1 MNIRRQ
7 INILIAI
14 ASLVLM
20 TACYNYDRDV
30 EDVVSVGDCYINL
43 AISVSNGNHSTR
55 AVPAGGE
62 NGDGREAG
70 FERENTVTGITLILY
85 RTEDLSV
92 GINVN
97 TGLEDPVLELVRYFP
112 VTLGNR
118 DPQGSPYTTKT
129 EEAYYTT
136 GDQPLGKPKLNLS
149 GTYHAIVIANASE
162 VAASLIEGTSRLS
175 NIRDVMQN
183 TIYVGSPTKSADACT
198 NFIMSSEEDNTISF
212 ASASKTIDSE
222 GDKHFDFTT
231 QPIVIERMAARIDF
245 WSANSNG
252 YKTSAE
258 NAAYTTPGYEYTVWK
273 STDTSTP
280 TSNDRFV
287 VTGIVP
293 FNLANGHTTYGNEY
307 LIKRL
312 KDNLSATTVNYL
324 ADETAATSYVIDPQT
339 LGKTAGVTPT
349 LTSPLSGLYT
359 LIGGEGGTVDV
370 ESTTDNPY
378 YHSIASMHG
387 SSTASSTID
396 SKENVVVCYPME
408 NTLLPESKLYYHA
421 TGIAIVGYYY
431 KNGTGTGTRYVY
443 LGYLRHQGEAASYDI
458 QPYTT
463 PLTTTETMG
472 TTPAMKFG
480 IVRNNIYRVSIG
492 RIDEKGTLE
501 LKIKVKKW
509 DPFIHDFIYM

>member
-1 MNIRRQ
+1 MNFRRLINQ
-7 INILIAI
+7 IVALACL
-14 ASLVLM
+14 AMVS
-20 TACYNYDRDV
+20 ACYNYDRDIV
-30 EDVVSVGDCYINL
+30 DGVNTGDCYISL
-43 AISVSNGNHSTR
+43 AISVSNGSKYATR
-55 AVPAGGE
+55 AGEKPAGGE
-62 NGDGREAG
+62 DGDGREAG

-85 RTEDLSV
+85 KDAT
-92 GINVN
+92 GIN
-97 TGLEDPVLELVRYFP
+97 TTSDPTLDLVRYFP
-112 VTLGNR
+112 VTERATGTM
-118 DPQGSPYTTKT
+118 PIEVT
-129 EEAYYTT
+129 YTT
-136 GDQPLGKPKLNLS
+136 GDQPIGRPNLNYS
-149 GTYHAIVIANASE
+149 GTYHAIVIANAPG
-162 VAASLIEGTSRLS
+162 VAASLTEGTSTLS
-175 NIRDVMQN
+175 DVRDVITLG
-183 TIYVGSPTKSADACT
+183 TIYVGNPTMAAANCT
-198 NFIMSSEEDNTISF
+198 HFVMSSEKDNIINFGSVTPTQD
-212 ASASKTIDSE
+212 AS
-222 GDKHFDFTT
+222 GDMHFDLTT
-231 QPIVIERMAARIDF
+231 QPLIIERMAARIDF

-258 NAAYTTPGYEYTVWK
+258 NAAYTTTPGYEYTVWK

-359 LIGGEGGTVDV
+359 LIGGEGGTVAV
-370 ESTTDNPY
+370 ASTTDNPY